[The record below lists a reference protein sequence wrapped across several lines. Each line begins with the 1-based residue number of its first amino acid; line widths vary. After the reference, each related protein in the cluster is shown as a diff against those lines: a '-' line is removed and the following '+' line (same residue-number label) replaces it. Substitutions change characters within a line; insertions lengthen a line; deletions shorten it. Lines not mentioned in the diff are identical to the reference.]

1 MNKNFFRQY
10 NKLILGSII
19 LFFTALLFNHWTPY
33 AADDYS
39 YMFNLSDGSRMTSIG
54 QIFSSLAVHYTK
66 YGNGR
71 LVSHFFVMLFLIGS
85 KWIFNLVN
93 AFLFVLLIL
102 SIYHLTS
109 HKKACS
115 LLLFFA
121 IPTLLWLY
129 MPAYGQI
136 FLWLDGSINY
146 MWGYLFALL
155 FLNIYISLLRGKSLL
170 DKKWKLILFC
180 LFTFLFGNY
189 SENVSFSV
197 IFTGFLLMCVTM
209 YQHKTIRKYLS
220 YVFPIICGAAG
231 YLVLLLSPSGSAK
244 FSDNLT
250 LSVLAK
256 NGIDLFTTYYNMCK
270 YPLILFFILLCIAIY
285 HKMDKNE
292 ILIAF
297 AYLFISFVAAAM
309 LIIASY
315 LPERSIANSVV
326 FLLIGIV
333 QLLQILRRNSH
344 LECLTLC
351 VCVYLLISSV
361 MAYWDGSY
369 DIYRVHREQT
379 ARNER
384 IENSI
389 VSGELTI
396 GVPIITSTTKYS
408 CKYGLLDLNPQD
420 SSEPFPNAYVAKYYG
435 LNKIYVTYPDAS
447 DK

>member
-136 FLWLDGSINY
+136 FLWMDGSINY
-146 MWGYLFALL
+146 MWSYLFALI
-155 FLNIYISLLRGKSLL
+155 FLSVYIALLRGNSLS
-170 DKKWKLILFC
+170 KQTWKLILFC
-180 LFTFLFGNY
+180 VFTFLFGNY
-189 SENVSFSV
+189 SENVSFPLSLPD
-197 IFTGFLLMCVTM
+197 FFFCALQCTD
-209 YQHKTIRKYLS
+209 RK
-220 YVFPIICGAAG
+220 V
-231 YLVLLLSPSGSAK
+231 SGN
-244 FSDNLT
+244 F
-250 LSVLAK
+250 
-256 NGIDLFTTYYNMCK
+256 
-270 YPLILFFILLCIAIY
+270 
-285 HKMDKNE
+285 
-292 ILIAF
+292 
-297 AYLFISFVAAAM
+297 LFIFFRLHV
-309 LIIASY
+309 
-315 LPERSIANSVV
+315 
-326 FLLIGIV
+326 
-333 QLLQILRRNSH
+333 
-344 LECLTLC
+344 
-351 VCVYLLISSV
+351 
-361 MAYWDGSY
+361 
-369 DIYRVHREQT
+369 
-379 ARNER
+379 
-384 IENSI
+384 
-389 VSGELTI
+389 
-396 GVPIITSTTKYS
+396 
-408 CKYGLLDLNPQD
+408 GLLD
-420 SSEPFPNAYVAKYYG
+420 
-435 LNKIYVTYPDAS
+435 I
-447 DK
+447 